1 MILLD
6 FLSGFTRLSEW
17 SSIIVSENLL
27 TEKKITNFPLNTKHK
42 LNVHKTSQT
51 SHEHLLHV

>member
-6 FLSGFTRLSEW
+6 FLSGLTRLSEW
-17 SSIIVSENLL
+17 SSIIVSEILL
-27 TEKKITNFPLNTKHK
+27 TGKKIANFSLNTQRK

-51 SHEHLLHV
+51 SHEHLLYV

>member
-6 FLSGFTRLSEW
+6 FLSGLKRSSEW
-17 SSIIVSENLL
+17 SSIIVSEILL
-27 TEKKITNFPLNTKHK
+27 TEKEITDFPLNTQCK

-51 SHEHLLHV
+51 SHECLLFV